1 MALDI
6 SRIPRDG
13 EICRIEPDA
22 AMGGPSPTDRD
33 EMKWGSDMQL
43 FTRQLMTAGP
53 EAEAAAWAT
62 EMAAAAS
69 AKMGTE
75 VALWAAGFGAP
86 RGAMAFTARVDG
98 LADLMAKA
106 APLAGDADYQA
117 KVAKG
122 AAIVVGPPQDSLA
135 TPLHGDLGDPPPV
148 GAMAVVTNA
157 VIANGQ
163 YAEAVGW
170 GIDVAQHVTSLTGM
184 PVGLMMQEYGTF
196 GQLTWIGIGADAAA
210 VDASATA
217 TNGDADYIK
226 KMSASGNLFVPGSGS
241 RSLVTRVA

>member
-1 MALDI
+1 
-6 SRIPRDG
+6 
-13 EICRIEPDA
+13 
-22 AMGGPSPTDRD
+22 MGGPSPTDHKHD
-33 EMKWGSDMQL
+33 EMGINMQL

-53 EAEAAAWAT
+53 EAEAAAWAI
-62 EMAAAAS
+62 EMAAASS

-86 RGAMAFTARVDG
+86 RGAMAFTMRVDG
-98 LADLMAKA
+98 LADLQAKA

-117 KVAKG
+117 KLAQG

-210 VDASATA
+210 VDASAAA
-217 TNGDADYIK
+217 TNGDAEYIQ
-226 KMSASGNLFVPGSGS
+226 KMSASGDLFVPGSGS
-241 RSLVTRVA
+241 RSLATRVA

>member
-1 MALDI
+1 
-6 SRIPRDG
+6 
-13 EICRIEPDA
+13 
-22 AMGGPSPTDRD
+22 
-33 EMKWGSDMQL
+33 MQL

-69 AKMGTE
+69 ATMGTE

-86 RGAMAFTARVDG
+86 IGAMAFTMRVEG
-98 LADLMAKA
+98 IADLMAKA

-117 KVAKG
+117 KLAEG
-122 AAIVVGPPQDSLA
+122 ADIVVGPPQDSLA

-148 GAMAVVTNA
+148 GAMATVTNA

-163 YAEAVGW
+163 YAEAVAW

-184 PVGLMMQEYGTF
+184 PVSLMMQEYGDF
-196 GQLTWIGIGADAAA
+196 GQLTWIGIASDAAA
-210 VDASATA
+210 IDASAAA
-217 TNGDADYIK
+217 TNVDAEYIK
-226 KMSASGNLFVPGSGS
+226 KLSAAGNLFVPGSGH
-241 RSLVTRVA
+241 RSLATRVA

>member
-1 MALDI
+1 
-6 SRIPRDG
+6 
-13 EICRIEPDA
+13 
-22 AMGGPSPTDRD
+22 
-33 EMKWGSDMQL
+33 MQL

-53 EAEAAAWAT
+53 EADASAWAA

-69 AKMGTE
+69 ATMGTE

-86 RGAMAFTARVDG
+86 IGAIAFTMRVDG
-98 LADLMAKA
+98 IADLMAKA
-106 APLAGDADYQA
+106 APLDGDADYQA
-117 KVAKG
+117 KLAKG
-122 AAIVVGPPQDSLA
+122 ADIVVGPPQDSLA

-148 GAMAVVTNA
+148 GSMAIVTNA

-210 VDASATA
+210 IDASSAA

-226 KMSASGNLFVPGSGS
+226 KLSAAGNLFVPGSGH
-241 RSLVTRVA
+241 RSLVTRMA

>member
-1 MALDI
+1 
-6 SRIPRDG
+6 
-13 EICRIEPDA
+13 
-22 AMGGPSPTDRD
+22 
-33 EMKWGSDMQL
+33 MQL

>member
-1 MALDI
+1 
-6 SRIPRDG
+6 
-13 EICRIEPDA
+13 
-22 AMGGPSPTDRD
+22 
-33 EMKWGSDMQL
+33 MQL
-43 FTRQLMTAGP
+43 FTRQLMTSGP
-53 EAEAAAWAT
+53 EADSAAWAT

-69 AKMGTE
+69 ATMGTE

-86 RGAMAFTARVDG
+86 VGAIAFTMRVEG
-98 LADLMAKA
+98 IADLMAKA

-117 KVAKG
+117 KLAKG
-122 AAIVVGPPQDSLA
+122 ADIVVGPPQDSLA

-148 GAMAVVTNA
+148 GSMAIVTNA

-210 VDASATA
+210 IDASAAA

-226 KMSASGNLFVPGSGS
+226 KLSAAGNLFVPGSGH
-241 RSLVTRVA
+241 RSLATRVA